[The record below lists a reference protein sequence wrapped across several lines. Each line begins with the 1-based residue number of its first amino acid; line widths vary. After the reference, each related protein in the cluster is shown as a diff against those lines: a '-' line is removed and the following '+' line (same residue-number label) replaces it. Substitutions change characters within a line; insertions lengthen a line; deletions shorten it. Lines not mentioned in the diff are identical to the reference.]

1 MPWSAA
7 TAPSSPLKRLSGKGT
22 ARCGRLPWHCSRG
35 RELRSVPL
43 INECRGLSLILYS
56 ENKRRVWYG
65 VARYLSPVAA
75 QVPDELTP
83 HVSATILNDRY
94 CCSLQGAMRASCE
107 QSQLTG
113 MVVASGQRAYWGG
126 LPMVSDV
133 VRRQVWNQLQES
145 VRHSRYFVRLI
156 SDMSRYHRARL
167 LLLAVVSVS
176 GGGSFVVPNLPGYVS
191 VAAGFAVAVF
201 SVWII
206 LADHSQR
213 LATVKY
219 VSRRF
224 QEIEVDVR
232 DCWVLIE
239 DGRIDN
245 ASAHRRWNDAE
256 RAIND
261 AVEDWK
267 ASGMSINNR
276 LNERSEEESVRLVTE
291 EFSYAA

>member
-1 MPWSAA
+1 MRTESIGRDGGGER
-7 TAPSSPLKRLSGKGT
+7 TACIL
-22 ARCGRLPWHCSRG
+22 GRTT
-35 RELRSVPL
+35 
-43 INECRGLSLILYS
+43 
-56 ENKRRVWYG
+56 YG
-65 VARYLSPVAA
+65 VRRGS
-75 QVPDELTP
+75 
-83 HVSATILNDRY
+83 SAGLEST
-94 CCSLQGAMRASCE
+94 
-107 QSQLTG
+107 
-113 MVVASGQRAYWGG
+113 SG
-126 LPMVSDV
+126 V
-133 VRRQVWNQLQES
+133 S
-145 VRHSRYFVRLI
+145 VRHSRYFARLI
-156 SDMSRYHRARL
+156 SDMNKYHRARL

-245 ASAHRRWNDAE
+245 ESAHRRWNDAE

-276 LNERSEEESVRLVTE
+276 LNERSEEESVRLVKE

>member
-1 MPWSAA
+1 
-7 TAPSSPLKRLSGKGT
+7 
-22 ARCGRLPWHCSRG
+22 
-35 RELRSVPL
+35 
-43 INECRGLSLILYS
+43 
-56 ENKRRVWYG
+56 
-65 VARYLSPVAA
+65 
-75 QVPDELTP
+75 
-83 HVSATILNDRY
+83 
-94 CCSLQGAMRASCE
+94 
-107 QSQLTG
+107 
-113 MVVASGQRAYWGG
+113 
-126 LPMVSDV
+126 MVSDV

-145 VRHSRYFVRLI
+145 VRHSRYFARLI
-156 SDMSRYHRARL
+156 SDMNKYHRARL

-245 ASAHRRWNDAE
+245 ESAHRRWNDAE

-276 LNERSEEESVRLVTE
+276 LNERSEEESVRLVKE

>member
-1 MPWSAA
+1 
-7 TAPSSPLKRLSGKGT
+7 
-22 ARCGRLPWHCSRG
+22 
-35 RELRSVPL
+35 
-43 INECRGLSLILYS
+43 
-56 ENKRRVWYG
+56 
-65 VARYLSPVAA
+65 
-75 QVPDELTP
+75 
-83 HVSATILNDRY
+83 
-94 CCSLQGAMRASCE
+94 MRASCE
-107 QSQLTG
+107 QSQLAG

-145 VRHSRYFVRLI
+145 VRHSRYFARLI
-156 SDMSRYHRARL
+156 SDMNRYHRARL

-245 ASAHRRWNDAE
+245 ESAHRRWNDAE
-256 RAIND
+256 RGIND

-276 LNERSEEESVRLVTE
+276 LNERSEEESVRLVKE